1 MTPDGFVNGDRFG
14 AFIGAR
20 FVSLIDGVCTY
31 EYDVT
36 DAHFN
41 PGGILHGGAL
51 YSVMDTSQGMLVY
64 SLVQPPELAVTGT
77 STIKYLAPVKRGR
90 IVVTTSLARR
100 EGRKLFLHSD
110 AVDET
115 GVRVA
120 VLDEVWIQLQ
130 VGPSSGTSET

>member
-14 AFIGAR
+14 AFVGAR
-20 FVSLIDGVCTY
+20 FVSLVDGVCTY
-31 EYDVT
+31 EYEVREE
-36 DAHFN
+36 HFN
-41 PGGILHGGAL
+41 PGGMLHGGAL

-64 SLVQPPELAVTGT
+64 SLVQPPQLAVTGT

-110 AVDET
+110 AVDEN
-115 GVRVA
+115 GVLVA
-120 VLDEVWIQLQ
+120 VLDEVWIQL
-130 VGPSSGTSET
+130 TAR